1 MKASYHTHTYRCHH
15 AFGREEEYIEKAI
28 AEDIKILG
36 FSDQAPM
43 PYKNGYTSHYKMQPS
58 EIDEYFSVLLSL
70 KKKYEGQIERKIG
83 FETEYYPSLW
93 EECLRF
99 WEPYPID
106 YFILGQHALLHE
118 GPSENYSSLRFE
130 NIERLR
136 LYADTVIEGM
146 NTGIITYVA
155 HPDLI
160 NYTGSDTEAYL
171 SEMRRIILEANRLKM
186 PLEYNLLGM
195 AEKRNYPRLDFWREA
210 ARLGAEVIIGC
221 DSHSPD
227 RVADKRE
234 LSMAQEFLASL
245 SLKALDEIELKK
257 VKI

>member
-15 AFGREEEYIEKAI
+15 AFGTEEEYIEKAI

-36 FSDQAPM
+36 FSDHAPM
-43 PYKNGYTSHYKMQPS
+43 PYKNGYVSYYKMHPS

-70 KKKYEGQIERKIG
+70 KKRYEGQIEIKIG

-106 YFILGQHALLHE
+106 YFILGQHFVPEE
-118 GPSENYSSLRFE
+118 GDRSLYSGFPSDDKGKLKRYTD
-130 NIERLR
+130 
-136 LYADTVIEGM
+136 AVIKGM
-146 NTGIITYVA
+146 NTGIITYLA

-160 NYTGSDTEAYL
+160 NYTGQDKEYYL
-171 SEMRRIILEANRLKM
+171 SEMRRIILEANRLRI
-186 PLEYNLLGM
+186 PLEFNLLGM

-210 ARLGAEVIIGC
+210 AALGAEVIIGC
-221 DSHSPD
+221 DSHSPA

-234 LSMAQEFLASL
+234 ISMAQEFLASL
-245 SLKALDEIELKK
+245 SLNVLDEIELKE